1 MECFTFYQEAAIV
14 AYMSFLTKI
23 FGDSNARVVDSIRPL
38 IERINE
44 LEPSFTSLA
53 SEGLRAKT
61 TEFRQRLEKGE
72 SADDLLP
79 EAFAVIREA
88 ARRTLGQ
95 RHFDVQLIGGAVL
108 HRGQI
113 AEMRT
118 GEGKTLTATAPL
130 YLNALSGEGAHLVTV
145 NDYLAKFHAEW
156 MGPVYDAVGLT
167 VGCIQHDS
175 AFRYDHPTRSLAAMP
190 RREAYAADVT
200 YGTNN
205 EFGFDYLRD
214 NMVARLEDMV
224 QRKLHYAI
232 VDEVDSILVD
242 EARTPLIISAPAE
255 ESTDLY
261 YKFADLI
268 KKLEEKVDFNIDEKM
283 RAATLTAEGIA
294 KLEKWLGVENIYTV
308 SGLSSVHHIEQALR
322 AETLYK
328 KDRDYVVKEGEII
341 IVDEFTGRLMFG
353 RRYSEGLHQAIEAK
367 EGVEIQRE
375 SQTLATITFQNY
387 FRLYEKLSGM
397 TGTAETEAEEFH
409 KIYKLEV
416 VVIPTHKPMVR
427 ADLADRIYKTEI
439 GKFMAVAREVKEKH
453 ERGQP
458 VLIGTI
464 SIEKNETLG
473 ALLDTEG
480 IPHEVLNAKNH
491 EREAQIIAE
500 AGHKGAVTLATNMAG
515 RGVDIILGGTPPPMM
530 ESADD
535 SEMAVD
541 QTTRQLWQ
549 KEHEEVV
556 ASGGLHVIGTERH
569 ESRRIDN
576 QLRGR
581 AGRQGDPGS
590 SQFYVSLDD
599 DLMRIFGSER
609 IKNMMERLGVPED
622 MPIENRMVSKALE
635 SAQHKVEGHNFD
647 IRKHLV
653 EYDDVI
659 NKHREVIYGLR
670 RRILE
675 KFSES
680 EKGEADILKEEI
692 LLMIEQEIE
701 QVVGFH
707 THLEGD
713 GDWNIPEIIEVL
725 RTIYPVSAKTETAL
739 KEISRVGSDR
749 ALGAAERTKLINTI
763 IEDAKQAYGALRE
776 NIRRKIADPAAFLS
790 IERSMML
797 RAIDTLWIEHL
808 EAIDHLRQGIGLR
821 GYGQRDPLVEYKR
834 EAYRLF
840 QELLDLI
847 RKQVVYSIYKVS
859 VAVDMAPSM
868 QRRNLT
874 FSAPAKTMSER
885 SASTDADMPE
895 GGQEVSSGGTIR
907 RTKIGRNEP
916 CPCGSGK
923 KYKKCHGK

>member
-1 MECFTFYQEAAIV
+1 
-14 AYMSFLTKI
+14 MSFLTKI
-23 FGDSNARVVDSIRPL
+23 FGDPNAKVVESIRPI

-44 LEPSFTSLA
+44 LEPSFTALT
-53 SEGLRAKT
+53 SEALRAKT
-61 TEFRQRLEKGE
+61 HEFKKRLQEGE
-72 SADDLLP
+72 TIDDLLP

-130 YLNALSGEGAHLVTV
+130 YLNALTGKGAHLVTV

-175 AFRYDHPTRSLAAMP
+175 AFRYDHPTRSLVPVP

-232 VDEVDSILVD
+232 VDEVDSILID

-268 KKLEEKVDFNIDEKM
+268 KKLEEKADFNIDEKM

-328 KDRDYVVKEGEII
+328 KDRDYVVKDGEII

-387 FRLYEKLSGM
+387 FRLYEKLAGM

-416 VVIPTHKPMVR
+416 VVIPTHKPMIR
-427 ADLADRIYKTEI
+427 ADLADRIYKTEM
-439 GKFMAVAREVKEKH
+439 GKFTAVMREVKERH

-464 SIEKNETLG
+464 SIEKNETLS
-473 ALLDTEG
+473 ALLETEG

-491 EREAQIIAE
+491 EREAQIITE
-500 AGHKGAVTLATNMAG
+500 AGRRGAVTLATNMAG
-515 RGVDIILGGTPPPMM
+515 RGVDIILGGTPPPLTSS
-530 ESADD
+530 EGGEAIADHTAQ
-535 SEMAVD
+535 E
-541 QTTRQLWQ
+541 QWQ
-549 KEHEEVV
+549 KDHEAVV
-556 ASGGLHVIGTERH
+556 ALGGLHVIGTERH

-609 IKNMMERLGVPED
+609 IRNMMERLGVPED

-647 IRKHLV
+647 IRKYLV

-659 NKHREVIYGLR
+659 NKHREVVYGLR

-680 EKGEADILKEEI
+680 KNGEADILEEEI
-692 LLMIEQEIE
+692 LGMIEQEIE

-725 RTIYPVSAKTETAL
+725 RTIYPVSANTETAL
-739 KEISRVGSDR
+739 KEISSAGSDR
-749 ALGAAERTKLINTI
+749 ALGAVERTKLIEAI
-763 IEDAKQAYGALRE
+763 IDDAKNAYGALRE
-776 NIRRKIADPAAFLS
+776 NIKRKINDPAAFLS

-847 RKQVVYSIYKVS
+847 RKQVVYSIYKIS

-885 SASTDADMPE
+885 SAGMNADMPE
-895 GGQEVSSGGTIR
+895 GGQEVSGGGTVR
-907 RTKIGRNEP
+907 HQKIGRNEP

-923 KYKKCHGK
+923 KYKRCHGA